1 MPLVLPSAGSK
12 QVASVHADIG
22 ANTSGFEKGAAS
34 VKSGLKDIGNDAN
47 LAEKKM
53 AILGTVVSATTA
65 LIVDSYKEYGNLAES
80 IRDLSLVSGE
90 SAENTSRF
98 IQVLDDYQ
106 LAAEDATAAAKKLKD
121 NGLSPTIE
129 TLAALSDQFRGIKDP
144 AERMDF
150 VYDKLGKSG
159 GKFVNMLN
167 QGSEALLAN
176 ADAIN
181 KNLILSDFEIKMY
194 EVGRLAIDE
203 KTDAMQAFRVELG
216 QNVGN
221 VLAFA
226 SAMERANEIQ
236 QENTEVIGGQ
246 KRSTISYSDAL
257 HMAMAEQLKAADAS
271 AEYKYN
277 LEEEKRA
284 AEDAAKALKELSAV
298 NKEIIDGA
306 IDITKSQKDF
316 EEQQADI
323 TQAIADTRV
332 EGEKLY
338 PWEAEK
344 IQENK
349 DKLAELG
356 DQYVENQEKFRAA
369 QEERAAMMA
378 IEAIEMSD
386 GIAGFSDAERERARV
401 ILETTDIATAAAF
414 EEQQAIM
421 AMSQAVAD
429 GTLPVEN
436 WGSVFDS
443 VMADGV
449 VSVEEV
455 QAAIDAVPKENTVN
469 FTITTTGAPPNLS
482 MDTFAPGQEPARGTH
497 RRSNAAGGTY
507 MIPQM
512 WGNEGFP
519 LGNSDTASA
528 GELITISP
536 KGGNSTDREI
546 IELLRMLV
554 AKPVVTEYTLS
565 QAMRDVV
572 VQVSK

>member
-1 MPLVLPSAGSK
+1 MAQK
-12 QVASVHADIG
+12 VASLYADIG
-22 ANTSGFEKGAAS
+22 ANITGFEKGVAS
-34 VKSGLKDIGNDAN
+34 VKGGLKDVAN
-47 LAEKKM
+47 NADISQKKM

-65 LIVDSYKEYGNLAES
+65 LIADSYKEYSALAEN

-90 SAENTSRF
+90 SAESTSRF
-98 IQVLDDYQ
+98 IQVLDDFQ
-106 LAAEDATAAAKKLKD
+106 LTADDATMAAKKLKE
-121 NGLSPTIE
+121 NGLSPSIE

-167 QGSEALLAN
+167 QGSDALLAN
-176 ADAIN
+176 AAAIN

-203 KTDAMQAFRVELG
+203 KVDALAAFRVELG

-236 QENTEVIGGQ
+236 QENTEVVGGQ
-246 KRSTISYSDAL
+246 KRSTIGYSEAL
-257 HMAMAEQLKAADAS
+257 NMAMAEQLKAADAS
-271 AEYKYN
+271 AEFKYN
-277 LEEEKRA
+277 LEEEKKA

-306 IDITKSQKDF
+306 IDITNAQNDF
-316 EEQQADI
+316 EEKQRDVE
-323 TQAIADTRV
+323 QAIADTRA

-338 PWEAEK
+338 PWEFEK

-356 DQYVENQEKFRAA
+356 DQYIENQEKYRAA

-378 IEAIEMSD
+378 IEAIAMSD
-386 GIAGFSDAERERARV
+386 GIAGYSDAEREKARV

-436 WGSVFDS
+436 WGGVFDA
-443 VMADGV
+443 VMADGKA
-449 VSVEEV
+449 SVEEV
-455 QAAIDAVPKENTVN
+455 QAAIAAVPKDN
-469 FTITTTGAPPNLS
+469 TITFNIVTNGAPPNLS
-482 MDTFAPGQEPARGTH
+482 MSNDPAPVGT
-497 RRSNAAGGTY
+497 RRSSGGRAGGGSVNAGQSYLVGERGMEMFTPTQDGTITPNHK
-507 MIPQM
+507 M
-512 WGNEGFP
+512 GNG
-519 LGNSDTASA
+519 
-528 GELITISP
+528 
-536 KGGNSTDREI
+536 GGNMTVNILLDSATPDPERVAYQLKPAVERVIRE
-546 IELLRMLV
+546 LQ
-554 AKPVVTEYTLS
+554 
-565 QAMRDVV
+565 QAGRV
-572 VQVSK
+572 

>member
-34 VKSGLKDIGNDAN
+34 VKSGLKDIGNDADISQ
-47 LAEKKM
+47 KKM

-65 LIVDSYKEYGNLAES
+65 LIVDSYGEYSQLAES
-80 IRDLSLVSGE
+80 IRDLSLVNGE
-90 SAENTSRF
+90 SAESTSRF

-106 LAAEDATAAAKKLKD
+106 LTAEDATTAAKKLKE

-129 TLAALSDQFRGIKDP
+129 TLAMLSDQFRGIQDP

-159 GKFVNMLN
+159 AKFVNMLS
-167 QGSEALLAN
+167 QGREELLAN

-203 KTDAMQAFRVELG
+203 KRDALSAFRVELG

-236 QENTEVIGGQ
+236 QENTVVVGGQ
-246 KRSTISYSDAL
+246 KKSTVSYSEAL
-257 HMAMAEQLKAADAS
+257 NMAIAEQLKAADAS

-277 LEEEKRA
+277 LEEQEAATKA
-284 AEDAAKALKELSAV
+284 AEKALKELSAA
-298 NKEIIDGA
+298 NKELIDGA
-306 IDITKSQKDF
+306 IEITKSQKDYQ
-316 EEQQADI
+316 EQQDEVI
-323 TQAIADTRV
+323 KKIQETRA

-338 PWEAEK
+338 PWENEK
-344 IQENK
+344 ILENQQALE
-349 DKLAELG
+349 DLG
-356 DQYVENQEKFRAA
+356 NQYFENQEKFKAA

-378 IEAIEMSD
+378 VEAIEMSD

-429 GTLPVEN
+429 GTLPVES
-436 WGSVFDS
+436 WGSVFNT
-443 VMADGV
+443 VMADGKS
-449 VSVEEV
+449 SVEEV
-455 QAAIDAVPKENTVN
+455 QAAIEAVPKENTVN
-469 FTITTTGAPPNLS
+469 FTITTTGAPPNLDMS
-482 MDTFAPGQEPARGTH
+482 TAAASAPVGTH
-497 RRSNAAGGTY
+497 RRSNAMGGTY
-507 MIPQM
+507 KIPM
-512 WGNEGFP
+512 SWGNERFP
-519 LGNSDTASA
+519 IGSSDSASG
-528 GELITISP
+528 GELISIKPS
-536 KGGNSTDREI
+536 GGSDVDKEMI
-546 IELLRMLV
+546 QLLRAIA
-554 AKPVVTEYTLS
+554 AKPAVTEYTLA

-572 VQVSK
+572 IQVSK